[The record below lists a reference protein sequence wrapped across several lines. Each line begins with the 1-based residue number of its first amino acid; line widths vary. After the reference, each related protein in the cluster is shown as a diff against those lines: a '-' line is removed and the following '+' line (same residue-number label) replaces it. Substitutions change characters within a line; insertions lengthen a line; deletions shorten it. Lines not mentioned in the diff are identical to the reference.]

1 MSCKLHVTRIKKSIW
16 IIFALY
22 LLHLT
27 YLYLCII
34 STSFEFIS
42 TIVGHDFCSSQ
53 KSLSSRLNV
62 PVDGAGKHS
71 FLSSVKKFLF
81 YFGFKKK
88 KTFWYTISDY
98 QVFFLRILKT
108 VHCLLF
114 LNSLLYS
121 NVANEKSDVYSNAI
135 FIEIMFLLSLATT
148 NSYFVFTILQF

>member
-42 TIVGHDFCSSQ
+42 SIVGHDFCSSQ

-88 KTFWYTISDY
+88 KLSDIQFQIIRY
-98 QVFFLRILKT
+98 FFLE
-108 VHCLLF
+108 
-114 LNSLLYS
+114 Y
-121 NVANEKSDVYSNAI
+121 
-135 FIEIMFLLSLATT
+135 
-148 NSYFVFTILQF
+148 